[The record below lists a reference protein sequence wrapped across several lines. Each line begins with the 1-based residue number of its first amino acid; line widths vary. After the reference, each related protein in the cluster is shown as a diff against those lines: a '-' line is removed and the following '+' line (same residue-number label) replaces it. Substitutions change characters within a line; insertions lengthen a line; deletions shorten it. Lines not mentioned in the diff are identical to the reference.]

1 MRAVVRGLGRGVAG
15 VGVVVT
21 LGVAG
26 WLMWVL
32 PGPQMGAVLGFGP
45 VDGVV
50 SVHRCYEAADAEG
63 YTTGTDCT
71 GWYTPR
77 RPGEAAREIV
87 LDTAADEYRR
97 GTEVEVRTA
106 RGRAYELSGTA
117 VFNFGTAAG
126 LLLVPFLAL
135 AAWLFACAQR
145 HGGERRRLFPRV
157 PGRPV
162 RRRRGGGGG
171 RDPGRDR
178 DRRVLTAAPG
188 RSGQALAVGR

>member
-1 MRAVVRGLGRGVAG
+1 MRAGVRTFGRTFGRGVAAG
-15 VGVVVT
+15 GVVVT
-21 LGVAG
+21 LAAAG

-32 PGPQMGAVLGFGP
+32 PGPQLGAVLGFGP

-50 SVHRCYEAADAEG
+50 SVHRCYEAVDAEG

-97 GTEVEVRTA
+97 GTRVEVRTA

-126 LLLVPFLAL
+126 LLLIPFAAL
-135 AAWLFACAQR
+135 AAWLFACA
-145 HGGERRRLFPRV
+145 
-157 PGRPV
+157 
-162 RRRRGGGGG
+162 
-171 RDPGRDR
+171 
-178 DRRVLTAAPG
+178 
-188 RSGQALAVGR
+188 RSGTVASGDGYFLLSLVGLFASIVVAAVAGILVEIGTAVF

>member
-1 MRAVVRGLGRGVAG
+1 MRVGVRGLGRGVAG
-15 VGVVVT
+15 AGVVVT

-50 SVHRCYEAADAEG
+50 SVSRCYEAADAEG

-106 RGRAYELSGTA
+106 RGRAYELSGSA
-117 VFNFGTAAG
+117 VFNFGTAGG
-126 LLLVPFLAL
+126 LLLVPFLTL
-135 AAWLFACAQR
+135 AAWLFACA
-145 HGGERRRLFPRV
+145 
-157 PGRPV
+157 
-162 RRRRGGGGG
+162 
-171 RDPGRDR
+171 
-178 DRRVLTAAPG
+178 
-188 RSGQALAVGR
+188 RSGAVENGEGYFLLALVGLFAAIVLAAAAGILVEIGTAVF